1 MGYQVKNRTSEI
13 ISHGIDYNSL
23 TDEQKKQFDEY
34 LEGDPPTPDF
44 NIPGNEIFRYLFN
57 KDTCQRVLEEL
68 MRWGFG

>member
-13 ISHGIDYNSL
+13 MSHDIDYNSL

>member
-13 ISHGIDYNSL
+13 MSHGIDYNSL

-34 LEGDPPTPDF
+34 LEGEPPTPDF

>member
-1 MGYQVKNRTSEI
+1 M
-13 ISHGIDYNSL
+13 SHGIDYNSL
-23 TDEQKKQFDEY
+23 SDEQKKQFDEY